1 MEIIYFLVPIGI
13 VMLVVAIGLFSWA
26 VRSDQFDDLDRE
38 GRRIL
43 FDEDRLVED
52 RVNTA
57 KKPQA
62 PPTLDPAPPTT
73 TDVMPPNATT
83 TTPTERPQDGT
94 KP

>member
-43 FDEDRLVED
+43 FDEDR
-52 RVNTA
+52 VNTA
-57 KKPQA
+57 KKPQTSDSTDSA
-62 PPTLDPAPPTT
+62 P
-73 TDVMPPNATT
+73 N
-83 TTPTERPQDGT
+83 TTPANTAPTAPTDRPQDGT
-94 KP
+94 KS